1 MLPFHEVVKSEF
13 EEVNSIIVDRLN
25 SEVDLVENIGQ
36 YIIDGGGKR
45 MRPLLVILSAKVSGY
60 KGSDHLHLAAVIE
73 FIHTATL
80 LHDDVVDTSDLRRGK
95 ATANTKFGNA
105 PSVLVGDFLYSR
117 AFQMLVGVGSLDVM
131 QTIADTTNAISEGEV
146 QQLANARNSNIS
158 EDVYKKV
165 IFKKTA
171 ILFDAAAKI
180 GAIIAEPKT
189 GHIESLS
196 NYGKNIGMAFQLMDD
211 VLDYN
216 GDSENLGKNIGD
228 DLTEGKMTLPLI
240 YAMKNGKNSQKLVI
254 QEAIENT
261 NVCDL
266 KNILTIIR
274 ETGALEYSMSCAKK
288 HAMDAKRCLV
298 DLPKSTEKIAMLELA
313 EFSIDRKY

>member
-1 MLPFHEVVKSEF
+1 
-13 EEVNSIIVDRLN
+13 
-25 SEVDLVENIGQ
+25 
-36 YIIDGGGKR
+36 
-45 MRPLLVILSAKVSGY
+45 
-60 KGSDHLHLAAVIE
+60 
-73 FIHTATL
+73 
-80 LHDDVVDTSDLRRGK
+80 
-95 ATANTKFGNA
+95 
-105 PSVLVGDFLYSR
+105 
-117 AFQMLVGVGSLDVM
+117 MLVGVGNLDVM

-171 ILFDAAAKI
+171 ILFDTAAKI
-180 GAIIAEPKT
+180 GAIIAESQT

-196 NYGKNIGMAFQLMDD
+196 NYGRNIGMAFQLMDD

-228 DLTEGKMTLPLI
+228 DLAEGKMTLPLI
-240 YAMKNGKNSQKLVI
+240 YAMKNGKNSQKIVI
-254 QEAIENT
+254 QEAIKNT
-261 NVCDL
+261 NICNL

-288 HAMDAKRCLV
+288 HAMDAKQCLV
-298 DLPKSTEKIAMLELA
+298 DLTKSIEKIAMLELA

>member
-1 MLPFHEVVKSEF
+1 MLPFHEVVKSAF
-13 EEVNSIIVDRLN
+13 EEVNGIIVNRLN

-60 KGSDHLHLAAVIE
+60 KGSDHLHLAAIIE

-117 AFQMLVGVGSLDVM
+117 AFQMLVGVGNLDVM

-171 ILFDAAAKI
+171 ILFDTAAKI
-180 GAIIAEPKT
+180 GAIIAESQT

-196 NYGKNIGMAFQLMDD
+196 NYGRNIGMAFQLMDD

-228 DLTEGKMTLPLI
+228 DLAEGKMTLPLI

-254 QEAIENT
+254 QEAIKNT

-266 KNILTIIR
+266 KNILTI
-274 ETGALEYSMSCAKK
+274 
-288 HAMDAKRCLV
+288 
-298 DLPKSTEKIAMLELA
+298 KIGRAHV
-313 EFSIDRKY
+313 